1 MYTGIVTELMT
12 SLDSLAPRPPV
23 FDHLHGGRRPGES
36 YHVIRGMA
44 DVTDSRCDRLFA
56 TEELKN

>member
-23 FDHLHGGRRPGES
+23 FDHLQGGRRPGES

-44 DVTDSRCDRLFA
+44 DVTETAYLLQRS
-56 TEELKN
+56 